1 MDLSRISKKSPHE
14 DTRMTL
20 SAIDCRTMES
30 YNNYYSTL
38 PEKKKTFSTVK

>member
-14 DTRMTL
+14 DKRMTL